1 MARVASG
8 VDSAGYAT
16 CRLRRKSRR
25 LSPSRFMTPRDTLV
39 AVSVAVVWGLTF
51 IAIKVG
57 VAETSPLMLSALR
70 FVFAA
75 FPAVLFVGPPNAPPW
90 KVALYGLLLGVG
102 QFGLLFIAI
111 HEGFPVGL
119 ASLVIQAQA
128 FFTVAL
134 AWLLLSEYPRR
145 TQILGGLV
153 AFAGIAVIG
162 STRLAGASLGP
173 FVLVVLAS
181 FFWGSANV
189 LAKTAGKVDML
200 AFTVWSSLAAPL
212 PLLALSLAVDGTAPL
227 AALAHPSVAL
237 IASVL
242 VVAYAGTVF
251 GFGLWARL
259 LAHYSAATVAPFAL
273 LVPVVGMVAGMVVFG
288 EPLGPVEL
296 AGGVLVMAG
305 LALNV
310 FGDRTLRR
318 ALSFRRI

>member
-1 MARVASG
+1 
-8 VDSAGYAT
+8 
-16 CRLRRKSRR
+16 
-25 LSPSRFMTPRDTLV
+25 MTPRDILA

-51 IAIKVG
+51 IAIKIG
-57 VAETSPLMLSALR
+57 VEQTSPLMLSALR
-70 FVFAA
+70 FVFAS
-75 FPAVLFVGPPNAPPW
+75 FPAVLFVGPPKAPPW

-111 HEGFPVGL
+111 HQGFPVGL
-119 ASLVIQAQA
+119 ASLVVQAQA

-134 AWLLLSEYPRR
+134 AWVLLSEYPRR

-189 LAKTAGKVDML
+189 LAKTAGRVDML

-227 AALAHPSVAL
+227 AGLAHPTVGL
-237 IASVL
+237 VASVL

-273 LVPVVGMVAGMVVFG
+273 LVPVVGMVAGVAVFG
-288 EPLGPVEL
+288 EPLSAVEL
-296 AGGVLVMAG
+296 FGGVLVMAG

-318 ALSFRRI
+318 VLSFR